1 MRLDPPI
8 VQGQVALLTIF
19 LALLLSGQLRVIKDM
34 QRLKSVV
41 LRRYSK
47 KSELFFHDDLV
58 VCVCVRFL
66 LSEKPRTSNTFF
78 FFKVSSQQIKVYKFI
93 IKMSEK

>member
-1 MRLDPPI
+1 MRIMDPPI

-58 VCVCVRFL
+58 VCV
-66 LSEKPRTSNTFF
+66 
-78 FFKVSSQQIKVYKFI
+78 
-93 IKMSEK
+93 